1 MPGVVDW
8 LLGAD
13 NPSASYLALT
23 GLLDRP
29 EGDPDAAVARSAIP
43 SQRQAQAILNA
54 QWPEGYWMHPGVG
67 YSPKYKA
74 STWQVIFMAQMGM
87 PRTLATD
94 RACGYLLD
102 NARLPNGLF
111 TADKTARGAIPCLS
125 GNLLRAMRKLGCD
138 DPRLDESSEA
148 LSVAVVRDGFRCWCN
163 ARPRA
168 AWVRDG
174 LPCAW
179 GAVKV
184 LGAFVEVP
192 PERRSPAIQGAVKD
206 GVALLLGGDLA
217 TGGYPAPGGPSP
229 LWLKL
234 GFPLAYA
241 SDVLEALEVLLRLGV
256 GRRPNLEAAVDLVTS
271 KRDGAGRWTLE
282 YTPHNTWSGFGPLD
296 RPNKWVTLRA
306 LRALKVW
313 EQITQD
319 ATGGPG

>member
-1 MPGVVDW
+1 MPDAVEW
-8 LLGAD
+8 LLEAD
-13 NPSASYLALT
+13 NPSARYLALT
-23 GLLDRP
+23 GLLDRHPDDP
-29 EGDPDAAVARSAIP
+29 EAAAARTAIP
-43 SQRQAQAILNA
+43 AQRQARAILSA
-54 QWPEGYWMHPGVG
+54 QWPDGYWMHPDVG

-87 PRTLATD
+87 PSTPATD
-94 RACGYLLD
+94 RACGYLLG

-125 GNLLRAMRKLGCD
+125 GNLLRAMRQLGCD

-148 LSVAVVRDGFRCWCN
+148 LAQTVVRDEFRCWCN

-168 AWVRDG
+168 ARVRDG

-184 LGAFVEVP
+184 LGALAEAP
-192 PERRSPAIQGAVKD
+192 AARRSPAVQSAVES
-206 GVALLLGGDLA
+206 GVALLLSGDLA
-217 TGGYPAPGGPSP
+217 CGGYAAPGGPSP

-241 SDVLEALEVLLRLGV
+241 SDLLEALEALLRLGV
-256 GRRPNLEAAVDLVTS
+256 GRRPEMEAAVDLVAS
-271 KRDGAGRWTLE
+271 KRDGAGRWALE
-282 YTPHNTWSGFGPLD
+282 YTPHNTWSSFGPVG

-306 LRALKVW
+306 LRVLKAW
-313 EQITQD
+313 
-319 ATGGPG
+319 G